1 MKNIIPDFI
10 IDADNVYRTRNYIV
24 KQVLSL
30 EMPTV
35 EDNGI
40 KSYDTF
46 YKRTSIRD
54 KQYNLIFRDRK
65 SIDGKRLPSTM
76 YARKY
81 IK

>member
-1 MKNIIPDFI
+1 MFNYVFFCPI
-10 IDADNVYRTRNYIV
+10 YIV

-30 EMPTV
+30 EIPTI

-46 YKRTSIRD
+46 YQRTPIRD

>member
-40 KSYDTF
+40 KSNDTF
-46 YKRTSIRD
+46 YKITSIRD

>member
-1 MKNIIPDFI
+1 MPKIIPDFI
-10 IDADNVYRTRNYIV
+10 IDADNVYRTKKYIV

-65 SIDGKRLPSTM
+65 SIDGKRLPCTM